1 MLNGKSI
8 TERLEHLR
16 TRVRALKRFQA
27 LSLEAYL
34 ADFTSQSAVER
45 HFQVAIECCTDI
57 AAHTVAIKGL
67 KRPNKRR
74 DVFLSLA
81 EGGYLESDYAAV
93 MSDMVGLR
101 NRLVHL
107 YMVIEPK
114 KMYQYL
120 QEDIV
125 HFETFEAFAV
135 ALLEQEIS
143 RKD

>member
-1 MLNGKSI
+1 MARVSPNAWSTCELEFELSNGS
-8 TERLEHLR
+8 
-16 TRVRALKRFQA
+16 KR
-27 LSLEAYL
+27 SRWKH
-34 ADFTSQSAVER
+34 TWPISPRKVPWKGISRWPSSAVP
-45 HFQVAIECCTDI
+45 TS
-57 AAHTVAIKGL
+57 AARTVAIKGL

>member
-16 TRVRALKRFQA
+16 ARVRALKRFQA

-57 AAHTVAIKGL
+57 AAHIVAVKGL
-67 KRPNKRR
+67 KRPDERR

-81 EGGYLESDYAAV
+81 EGGYLESDYATM

-107 YMVIEPK
+107 YLAIEPK

-120 QEDIV
+120 QDDVV
-125 HFETFEAFAV
+125 HLETFEAFVV

-143 RKD
+143 RRD